1 MNEWMNKYMKKYRNL
16 IPISHLLLFFPLLLQ
31 RESARMRLLISYWII
46 CLELSLNTCLQ
57 MTYRKTEM
65 ETSREWL
72 EQDGMV
78 VLGHATSRCRSSLF
92 AMSFF
97 LHVGSKNV
105 IHFKAQRKCWPHAE
119 QLGEAGI
126 WCNDFKYKANG
137 CDDQTLKS
145 QLWMSQKWKPP
156 CGGHHSYCATPSS
169 TSTWPSASRANFIIK
184 AIKGHHV
191 ISYNS
196 IV

>member
-137 CDDQTLKS
+137 CDDQTFKTPIQVFFKVSFECLRNGNLHVEVTIHTA
-145 QLWMSQKWKPP
+145 QHRPP
-156 CGGHHSYCATPSS
+156 HPHGPQHQEQ
-169 TSTWPSASRANFIIK
+169 TS
-184 AIKGHHV
+184 
-191 ISYNS
+191 
-196 IV
+196 